1 MNFETQTFLRR
12 FNEWLQKHFTPS
24 DKLGFWKNR
33 ETGEE
38 LPTDKLQGKFL
49 ADCPDMRGF
58 LGKVGLLIIL
68 AFACFPA
75 PAASVPAQK
84 PGVVA
89 DSSRVDTLSPLAFT
103 LIHKPV
109 KSTKQ

>member
-1 MNFETQTFLRR
+1 MKIETQFFLHR
-12 FNEWLQKHFTPS
+12 FNEWLQKTFTPS
-24 DKLGFWKNR
+24 NRLGFWKNR

-38 LPTDKLQGKFL
+38 VKSDQLQNRFL
-49 ADCPDMRGF
+49 QDCPDMKGF

-75 PAASVPAQK
+75 PAATIPAQK

-89 DSSRVDTLSPLAFT
+89 DSMRVDTLAPVAFK
-103 LIHKPV
+103 IIRKI
-109 KSTKQ
+109 KIQ

>member
-1 MNFETQTFLRR
+1 MNFETQTLLRR
-12 FNEWLQKHFTPS
+12 FNEWLQTTFTPS
-24 DKLGFWKNR
+24 DKLGFWQNR

-38 LPTDKLQGKFL
+38 VKSDQLQNRFL
-49 ADCPDMRGF
+49 QDCPDMRGF

-75 PAASVPAQK
+75 PAATVPAQK

-89 DSSRVDTLSPLAFT
+89 DSSRVDTLSPLAFK
-103 LIHKPV
+103 LIRNVKPV
-109 KSTKQ
+109 KQ

>member
-1 MNFETQTFLRR
+1 MKIETQFFLRC

-24 DKLGFWKNR
+24 SKLGFWKNR
-33 ETGEE
+33 ETGEKV
-38 LPTDKLQGKFL
+38 PTNQLQDRFL
-49 ADCPDMRGF
+49 QDCPDMRGF
-58 LGKVGLLIIL
+58 LGKAGLLIIL

-89 DSSRVDTLSPLAFT
+89 DSMRVDTIAPVAFK
-103 LIHKPV
+103 IIRKIKNH
-109 KSTKQ
+109 

>member
-1 MNFETQTFLRR
+1 MNFETQTLLRL

-24 DKLGFWKNR
+24 SKLGFWKNR
-33 ETGEE
+33 ETGEKV
-38 LPTDKLQGKFL
+38 PTNQLQDRFL
-49 ADCPDMRGF
+49 QDCPDMRGF
-58 LGKVGLLIIL
+58 LGKAGLLIIL

-89 DSSRVDTLSPLAFT
+89 DSMRVDTIAPVAFK
-103 LIHKPV
+103 IIRKI
-109 KSTKQ
+109 TKQ

>member
-1 MNFETQTFLRR
+1 MNFETQTLLRR
-12 FNEWLQKHFTPS
+12 FNEWLQRNFQPS
-24 DKLGFWKNR
+24 NRLGFWQNR

-38 LPTDKLQGKFL
+38 LPTDKLQSKFL

-58 LGKVGLLIIL
+58 LGKAGLLIIL

-89 DSSRVDTLSPLAFT
+89 DSMRVDTIAPVAFK
-103 LIHKPV
+103 IIRKI
-109 KSTKQ
+109 TKQ